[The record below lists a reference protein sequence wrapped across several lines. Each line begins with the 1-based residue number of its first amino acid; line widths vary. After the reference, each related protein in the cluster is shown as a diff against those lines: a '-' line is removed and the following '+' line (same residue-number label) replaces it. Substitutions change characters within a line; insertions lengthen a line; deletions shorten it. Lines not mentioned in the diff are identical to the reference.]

1 VRDRTAYLLVTFALA
16 LCGWAAVLGL
26 TDSASASVATRHK
39 GPMCVVYR
47 CTTLAADAQ
56 VRVYRATPRHPGRE
70 GYEYKSTFAQWL
82 STGRVTALGDAGG
95 FGGAALISLG
105 LSGRYVAY
113 ALVEEGDRYQETGSS
128 WAVVRLNAQ
137 SGHHESESLE
147 FGPKSQGVTDIVA
160 TPAGSVAWIQEGSF
174 QNPMGPPLPGEE
186 SVLPPG
192 SKAVFYLPYRS
203 NAPQALAVSPTIV
216 PKSLAAI
223 PGHLYWTEAGAAR
236 SASIP

>member
-1 VRDRTAYLLVTFALA
+1 VRYRIAHLLVRFALA

-26 TDSASASVATRHK
+26 TDGVSAFAATRHRR
-39 GPMCVVYR
+39 PVCVVYR
-47 CTTLAADAQ
+47 CTTIAADAQ
-56 VRVYRATPRHPGRE
+56 VRVYRATRRHPGRE
-70 GYEYKSTFAQWL
+70 GYEYESTFARWL
-82 STGRVTALGDAGG
+82 STGRVTALDDAGG
-95 FGGAALISLG
+95 FGGATLISLG

-113 ALVEEGDRYQETGSS
+113 ALVEEGDRYQRTGSS

-137 SGHHESESLE
+137 SGHHEFESLS
-147 FGPKSQGVTDIVA
+147 FGEKSQGVTDIVA
-160 TPAGSVAWIQEGSF
+160 TPAGSIAWIEEGSF
-174 QNPMGPPLPGEE
+174 QNPMGPLLPGDE
-186 SVLPPG
+186 SLLPLG

-203 NAPQALAVSPTIV
+203 NAPQALAVSLTIV